1 VQCEVNHCPMCSC
14 GNIAPHTIYYG
25 KPPVTTYSLL
35 IGPANKVAETE
46 YGLQLSMRVLLQVK
60 NTLPTKE
67 FSTEEVKSF
76 IKAGDDVWA
85 TCVEDTEE
93 DSEELLNIA
102 FHTCLDKVGIQLD
115 PNVSI
120 QPDSLE
126 YNMVDTDYIL
136 ILMWISH

>member
-1 VQCEVNHCPMCSC
+1 
-14 GNIAPHTIYYG
+14 
-25 KPPVTTYSLL
+25 
-35 IGPANKVAETE
+35 
-46 YGLQLSMRVLLQVK
+46 
-60 NTLPTKE
+60 
-67 FSTEEVKSF
+67 
-76 IKAGDDVWA
+76 
-85 TCVEDTEE
+85 
-93 DSEELLNIA
+93 LNIA